1 MSDDDTD
8 NHEEGDHLAGHNM
21 GPAPEVFL
29 EHFRKMA
36 NLKRELAQVQ
46 SAVQLGFKKAKA
58 AGINPDILKAMLKA
72 RKEEPA
78 QIEQNM
84 RDFFRYA
91 MWLEMPIGQQAS
103 LFSASDDAPRPTE
116 RAKAEH
122 KEFEARDAGFDAG
135 VAGRAHDDNP
145 HVPGTLLH
153 QAWASGHSKGVEF
166 IKEGLRTGR
175 VRDPNE
181 AKKAKG
187 SGSTG
192 GKGRG
197 RGGAGRKRRQP
208 SA

>member
-1 MSDDDTD
+1 MSD
-8 NHEEGDHLAGHNM
+8 EEQDGDETDHLAGHNS
-21 GPAPEVFL
+21 GPAPEIFL
-29 EHFRKMA
+29 EHFRKVSA
-36 NLKRELAQVQ
+36 FKREVSQAQ
-46 SAVQLGFKKAKA
+46 SALQLAYKRAEK
-58 AGINPDILKAMLKA
+58 AGINLGAFKAMLKA

-91 MWLEMPIGQQAS
+91 LWLEMPIGTQPN
-103 LFSASDDAPRPTE
+103 LFAASDDAPRPTE
-116 RAKAEH
+116 RAKAEQ
-122 KEFEARDAGFDAG
+122 KEWEARDAGFDAG
-135 VAGRAHDDNP
+135 VAGRAHDTNP

-153 QAWASGHSKGVEF
+153 QAWAAGHSKGVEF
-166 IKEGLRTGR
+166 IQEGLRTGR

-197 RGGAGRKRRQP
+197 GPGRKRKGA
-208 SA
+208 SASA

>member
-1 MSDDDTD
+1 MSDEQEEHD
-8 NHEEGDHLAGHNM
+8 EGDHLAGHNM

-29 EHFRKMA
+29 EHFRKLA

-58 AGINPDILKAMLKA
+58 AGINPDILKAVLKA

-91 MWLEMPIGQQAS
+91 LWLEMPIGTQPN
-103 LFSASDDAPRPTE
+103 LFAASDDAPRPTE
-116 RAKAEH
+116 RAKAEQ
-122 KEFEARDAGFDAG
+122 KEWEARDAGFDAG
-135 VAGRAHDDNP
+135 VAGRAHDTNP

-153 QAWASGHSKGVEF
+153 QAWASGHSKGVEH

-197 RGGAGRKRRQP
+197 GPGRKRKGA
-208 SA
+208 SASA

>member
-1 MSDDDTD
+1 MSD
-8 NHEEGDHLAGHNM
+8 EEQDGDETNHLAGHNS
-21 GPAPEVFL
+21 GPAPEIFL
-29 EHFRKMA
+29 EHFRKLA

-58 AGINPDILKAMLKA
+58 AGINPDILKAVLKA

-91 MWLEMPIGQQAS
+91 LWLEMPIGTQPN
-103 LFSASDDAPRPTE
+103 LFAASDDAPRPTE
-116 RAKAEH
+116 RAKAEQ
-122 KEFEARDAGFDAG
+122 KEWEARDAGFDAG
-135 VAGRAHDDNP
+135 VAGRAHDTNP

-153 QAWASGHSKGVEF
+153 QAWAAGHSKGVEF

-187 SGSTG
+187 SGSRG
-192 GKGRG
+192 G
-197 RGGAGRKRRQP
+197 RGGPGRKRKGA
-208 SA
+208 SASA